1 MANCVQCGRQLP
13 GLSFGKKLCQWCVQ
27 NEAAKRGEDS
37 PIQRVEAAPWTRQQ
51 SSSMP
56 VTQAIF
62 GINVAVFAAMA
73 LAGVSMLDN
82 PSGQDL
88 VHWGANFGPLTV
100 SGQWWRLLTC
110 VFVHGGLLHIGFNM
124 WCLWSLGRIAE
135 SVYGHW
141 TFATVYLICGLAA
154 SLASVIWNPVILS
167 VGASGAI
174 FGIAGALIASFYL
187 GEFSLPRA
195 ALSGTLRSVVVFVG
209 YNLFFGAVISHIDNA
224 AHIGGLLMGLLLGA
238 LIAKVA
244 PGHDDF
250 LRRIAVLLVG
260 ALLVVGGAMWL
271 QRGHAYLLH
280 GQNGVGLLGQG
291 KTDEGI
297 AELQKS
303 VRLRPDFAPA
313 HSALARAYIS
323 KHDFENAALEMR
335 RVIALNPRSEDAYY
349 RLGLIYLEQ
358 KQPAKAQDTFA
369 QLLKIDPNS
378 ADGHAGL
385 ADALSDQHRNLEAL
399 DEYKRVG
406 GARLRL
412 SGRVLQHRRHAGP
425 AHALRR
431 CHFFVVEAAANRGRC
446 RQRKSAGRCL
456 RSQGNKEGSG
466 GGAGK
471 SCAIS
476 GCSVGFSRQ
485 FASLGCH
492 PERSEGPRHSVG
504 ADEMH
509 RSFAA
514 LRMTAEI

>member
-1 MANCVQCGRQLP
+1 MEGRAFSPVQQSGGQFGGRAGTPGAPLVNHRERARPLIFMANCVQCGRQLP

-37 PIQRVEAAPWTRQQ
+37 PIQRVEPAPWVRQQ
-51 SSSMP
+51 SSSMA

-88 VHWGANFGPLTV
+88 VRWGANFGPLTA

-260 ALLVVGGAMWL
+260 VLLVVGGAMWL
-271 QRGHAYLLH
+271 QRGHAYMLH

-323 KHDFENAALEMR
+323 KHDFGNAASEMR

-358 KQPAKAQDTFA
+358 KQAAKAQDTFA

-399 DEYKRVG
+399 EEYKRVAALDSG
-406 GARLRL
+406 YQGVYYIGVMQARLTRYDDAISSL
-412 SGRVLQHRRHAGP
+412 LKQRQNADDADNEKLLADVYDAKGMKK
-425 AHALRR
+425 
-431 CHFFVVEAAANRGRC
+431 EAAEA
-446 RQRKSAGRCL
+446 RQKA
-456 RSQGNKEGSG
+456 
-466 GGAGK
+466 A
-471 SCAIS
+471 
-476 GCSVGFSRQ
+476 Q
-485 FASLGCH
+485 FQ
-492 PERSEGPRHSVG
+492 
-504 ADEMH
+504 
-509 RSFAA
+509 AA
-514 LRMTAEI
+514 Q

>member
-13 GLSFGKKLCQWCVQ
+13 ALSFGRKLCQWCVQ
-27 NEAAKRGEDS
+27 HEAAQRGEDI
-37 PIQRVEAAPWTRQQ
+37 PIQRVEPVPWMRQQ
-51 SSSMP
+51 SSSMA
-56 VTQAIF
+56 VTQAIL
-62 GINVAVFAAMA
+62 GINVAVFVAMC

-124 WCLWSLGRIAE
+124 WCLWSLGRLAE

-141 TFATVYLICGLAA
+141 TFAAVYLIAGLAA
-154 SLASVIWNPVILS
+154 SLTSLIWNSVVLS

-209 YNLFFGAVISHIDNA
+209 YNLFFGAVIARTDNA

-238 LIAKVA
+238 LIAKIA

-260 ALLVVGGAMWL
+260 ALLVVGGVMWL
-271 QRGHAYLLH
+271 QRSHAYILR

-303 VRLRPDFAPA
+303 VRLRPNFAPA
-313 HSALARAYIS
+313 HAALASAYIA
-323 KHDFENAALEMR
+323 KHDFENAAVEIQH
-335 RVIALNPRSEDAYY
+335 VIALNPRSEDAYY
-349 RLGLIYLEQ
+349 RLGLIYLEL

-369 QLLKIDPNS
+369 QLLKVDPNS
-378 ADGHAGL
+378 VDGHARLG
-385 ADALSDQHRNLEAL
+385 DALANQDRDLEAL
-399 DEYKRVG
+399 EEYKRVAVLDSSYQG
-406 GARLRL
+406 VYYNIGVMQARLKL
-412 SGRVLQHRRHAGP
+412 DDD
-425 AHALRR
+425 
-431 CHFFVVEAAANRGRC
+431 
-446 RQRKSAGRCL
+446 
-456 RSQGNKEGSG
+456 
-466 GGAGK
+466 
-471 SCAIS
+471 AI
-476 GCSVGFSRQ
+476 
-485 FASLGCH
+485 ASLLKQRQTADDADNENLLASLYEAKGMK
-492 PERSEGPRHSVG
+492 SEAKDARQK
-504 ADEMH
+504 
-509 RSFAA
+509 AA
-514 LRMTAEI
+514 QFQASH

>member
-27 NEAAKRGEDS
+27 NEAAKRGEDI
-37 PIQRVEAAPWTRQQ
+37 PIQRVEPAPWARQQ
-51 SSSMP
+51 SSSMA

-62 GINVAVFAAMA
+62 GINVAVFAAMC

-124 WCLWSLGRIAE
+124 WCLWSLGRLAE

-141 TFATVYLICGLAA
+141 TFAAVYLICGLGA
-154 SLASVIWNPVILS
+154 SLASLIWNPVILS

-174 FGIAGALIASFYL
+174 FGLAGALIASFYL

-195 ALSGTLRSVVVFVG
+195 AMSGMLRSVVAFVG
-209 YNLFFGAVISHIDNA
+209 YNLFFGAVISHVDNA

-244 PGHDDF
+244 PAQDDF

-260 ALLVVGGAMWL
+260 ILVVGAGVTWL
-271 QRGHAYLLH
+271 QRSHAYMLH
-280 GQNGVGLLGQG
+280 GQNGVGLLSQG

-297 AELQKS
+297 VELQKS
-303 VRLRPDFAPA
+303 VRLRPNFAPA
-313 HSALARAYIS
+313 HAALANAYIA
-323 KHDFENAALEMR
+323 KHDFENAAVEMQ
-335 RVIALNPRSEDAYY
+335 RVIALNPRNEDAYY
-349 RLGLIYLEQ
+349 RLGLIYLEL
-358 KQPAKAQDTFA
+358 KQPAKAQGIFA

-385 ADALSDQHRNLEAL
+385 ADAFADQHRNLDAL
-399 DEYKRVG
+399 EEYKRAAALDSGIQGVNYNMG
-406 GARLRL
+406 VMQARLKLYDDAIVSLLKQR
-412 SGRVLQHRRHAGP
+412 QAADDAGNENLL
-425 AHALRR
+425 AD
-431 CHFFVVEAAANRGRC
+431 VYDEKGMKSEAADA
-446 RQRKSAGRCL
+446 RQRAGQL
-456 RSQGNKEGSG
+456 QG
-466 GGAGK
+466 A
-471 SCAIS
+471 
-476 GCSVGFSRQ
+476 
-485 FASLGCH
+485 H
-492 PERSEGPRHSVG
+492 
-504 ADEMH
+504 
-509 RSFAA
+509 
-514 LRMTAEI
+514 

>member
-13 GLSFGKKLCQWCVQ
+13 ALSFGRKCQWCKQ
-27 NEAAKRGEDS
+27 HEAAQRGEDI
-37 PIQRVEAAPWTRQQ
+37 PFQRVEAAPWAGQQ
-51 SSSMP
+51 SSSMV

-62 GINVAVFAAMA
+62 GINVAVFIAML

-82 PSGQDL
+82 PAGQDL
-88 VHWGANFGPLTV
+88 VHWGANYGPLTV

-141 TFATVYLICGLAA
+141 TFAVVYLISGLAA
-154 SLASVIWNPVILS
+154 SLASLIWNPAILS

-209 YNLFFGAVISHIDNA
+209 YNLFFGAVIARTDNA

-260 ALLVVGGAMWL
+260 ALIVAGVVMWL
-271 QRGHAYLLH
+271 QHSRSYMLH

-291 KTDEGI
+291 KTEEGI
-297 AELQKS
+297 AELQKA

-313 HSALARAYIS
+313 HAALAHAYIE
-323 KHDFENAALEMR
+323 KHDFENAAAEMQ
-335 RVIALNPRSEDAYY
+335 RVVALNPRSEVAYY
-349 RLGLIYLEQ
+349 QLGLIYLEQ
-358 KQPAKAQDTFA
+358 KTPAKAQDIFA
-369 QLLKIDPNS
+369 QLLKIDSNS
-378 ADGHAGL
+378 ADGHNGL
-385 ADALSDQHRNLEAL
+385 GDALADQHRNQEAL
-399 DEYKRVG
+399 EEYKRVAALDSSYQG
-406 GARLRL
+406 VNYNLGVMQARLKMYDDA
-412 SGRVLQHRRHAGP
+412 V
-425 AHALRR
+425 
-431 CHFFVVEAAANRGRC
+431 
-446 RQRKSAGRCL
+446 
-456 RSQGNKEGSG
+456 
-466 GGAGK
+466 
-471 SCAIS
+471 
-476 GCSVGFSRQ
+476 
-485 FASLGCH
+485 ASLLKQRQIADDADNENLLAGVLDAKGMK
-492 PERSEGPRHSVG
+492 SE
-504 ADEMH
+504 ADDARQKAKQLQDSH
-509 RSFAA
+509 
-514 LRMTAEI
+514 